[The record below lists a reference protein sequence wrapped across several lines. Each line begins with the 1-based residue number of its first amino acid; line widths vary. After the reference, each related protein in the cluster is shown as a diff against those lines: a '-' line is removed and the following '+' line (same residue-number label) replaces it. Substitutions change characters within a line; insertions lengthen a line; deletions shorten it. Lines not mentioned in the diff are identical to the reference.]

1 MTKPDPT
8 TDRTLKLSDLLP
20 SIGEPAGGTGLQTP
34 REFRFQTESLKRRFK
49 QTISLCGKSELQF
62 CEEKTGM
69 WPTPPE
75 CVEFVIHQEDW
86 RIFSVLV
93 EKLEIWSWGR
103 YQRIRHDGWTWSL
116 ELADADRYVQAG
128 GRNASPPGFQEFSN
142 IVNRLVDG
150 RMRA

>member
-1 MTKPDPT
+1 MTKLDPT

-20 SIGEPAGGTGLQTP
+20 SEERPADGMGSQTP
-34 REFRFQTESLKRRFK
+34 REFRFQIESLKRRIR
-49 QTISLCGKSELQF
+49 QTISLSGKSELQF

-69 WPTPPE
+69 WPTPPQ
-75 CVEFVIHQEDW
+75 CTEFAIHQEDW
-86 RIFSVLV
+86 RIFWVLV

-116 ELADADRYVQAG
+116 ELADADRYVQSG

-142 IVNRLVDG
+142 IINRLVDG